1 MRATSVLAN
10 AKSEDH
16 QDASSR
22 AAWHEGRAHV
32 LTQGDL
38 SGESRAEVSRGH
50 SSDESR
56 RKAAGAKGRRNDC
69 KATREPVT
77 RAKPVQTSAD
87 RSAPSAAP
95 GTNPNRPDGAAI
107 SSGEESGT
115 VEIMRHSGNKPAM
128 QEAGMEAAVEAGN
141 WEAALCAVERNAGAP
156 GPDGMRTNE
165 LRDHLAK
172 HGVGIKAK
180 LLKGSYQPGAAR
192 RKEIPKPN
200 GGIRPLSIP
209 NVLDR
214 FVQQLLLQVMQ
225 PMFEPHFSE
234 ASHGFRPGRGAHGA
248 IEAAQRQAR
257 EGREWVVD
265 MDITAFFD
273 RVNHDILMTQVS
285 RVVKDKRML
294 QLIGRF
300 LRAGIVL
307 PGGCQISS
315 TEGTPQGGP
324 LSPLLAN
331 IYLDKLDK
339 EIERR
344 GLKHVRYADDCNIYV
359 SSQRAAQRVLEVI
372 SQWIG
377 RHLKLEVNAAKSG
390 IGRVWERKFLGF
402 ILTAALLIATSPQA
416 IAKFKDQVRAKW
428 DARQSMSSEQ
438 LRDQWSNYQRGWWA
452 YYGRAEEQRNMTQLS
467 GWIRRHMRKCFWQRW
482 HSASGRRAALARLGI
497 PPSRIDVAHSS
508 RGAWRMGRHPVVQEA
523 LNNRTLKK
531 HGLITPADLASR
543 DKPRV
548 VSNRRMRKTARPV
561 VWEP

>member
-1 MRATSVLAN
+1 
-10 AKSEDH
+10 
-16 QDASSR
+16 
-22 AAWHEGRAHV
+22 
-32 LTQGDL
+32 
-38 SGESRAEVSRGH
+38 
-50 SSDESR
+50 
-56 RKAAGAKGRRNDC
+56 
-69 KATREPVT
+69 
-77 RAKPVQTSAD
+77 
-87 RSAPSAAP
+87 
-95 GTNPNRPDGAAI
+95 
-107 SSGEESGT
+107 
-115 VEIMRHSGNKPAM
+115 
-128 QEAGMEAAVEAGN
+128 MEAAVEAGN

-156 GPDGMRTNE
+156 GPDGMRSNE
-165 LRDHLAK
+165 LRDHLAR
-172 HGVGIKAK
+172 HGAGIKAK

-214 FVQQLLLQVMQ
+214 FVQQMLLQVMQ
-225 PMFEPHFSE
+225 PLFEPHFSE

-285 RVVKDKRML
+285 RVVRDKRML

-307 PGGCQISS
+307 PGGCKVSS

-359 SSQRAAQRVLEVI
+359 SSQKAAARVLEDMG
-372 SQWIG
+372 QWIA
-377 RHLKLEVNAAKSG
+377 RHLKLEVNAKKSG
-390 IGRVWERKFLGF
+390 IGKVWERKFLGF
-402 ILTAALLIATSPQA
+402 ILTAALLIAASPQA
-416 IAKFKDQVRAKW
+416 IARFKDQVRTKW
-428 DARQSMSSEQ
+428 DARQPLSSEQ

-452 YYGRAEEQRNMTQLS
+452 YYGRAEEQKNMVQLS

-482 HSASGRRAALARLGI
+482 HSVSGRLAALTRLGM
-497 PPSRIDVAHSS
+497 PPSRREVARSS

-531 HGLITPADLASR
+531 YGLITPADLASR

-561 VWEP
+561 VWEPRRV